1 MADLKFKVV
10 ADLRKLE
17 KDLSKVLSQKVTVEG
32 GGGGAVAGPAGRAGK
47 KRTSLL
53 TKGVAALG
61 VIAALLKAAQPVI
74 DITKILINLVL
85 LAIGKMVKF
94 FFLTLPGLLSTVWTK
109 IVDWLKVGWEFIKA
123 LPARIWDFL
132 KALPARIWDF
142 VKNLAVN
149 IWNLLKLGFDFLKE
163 TLISWFTKV
172 VDFIKGL
179 AGAIWDKLKAG
190 FEFVVEVFKAVGAF
204 LKEKLIVIGLKIK
217 ELAIKIKTFL
227 IALGKKIAEGV
238 TKLGGRIK
246 EIVGIVVT
254 KIAELKDKVTGILS
268 AIKDK
273 IFNLARDIA
282 SAIKSKI
289 GSFLGGGKTQSV
301 GDAIIRPNG
310 DVIKTDPR
318 DTLIATQNPET
329 LGGGSK
335 TINIFGS
342 TNQEIIEIV
351 KRELGVEVTRSTR
364 F

>member
-17 KDLSKVLSQKVTVEG
+17 KDLSKVLNQKVSVEG
-32 GGGGAVAGPAGRAGK
+32 AGGGAVAGPAGRAGK

-61 VIAALLKAAQPVI
+61 VIAALLKTVQPVLDLI
-74 DITKILINLVL
+74 KIILSIVVL
-85 LAIGKMVKF
+85 RIIQIAKF
-94 FFLTLPGLLSTVWTK
+94 IFITLPGLLSTIWTK
-109 IVDWLKVGWEFIKA
+109 IVEWLKIGWAFIKA
-123 LPARIWDFL
+123 LPKRIWEFL

-142 VKNLAVN
+142 VKNLAVD

-190 FEFVVEVFKAVGAF
+190 FEFVVEIFKTVGSF
-204 LKEKLIVIGLKIK
+204 LKEKLILIGQKIK
-217 ELAIKIKTFL
+217 ELAIKIKTRL
-227 IALGKKIAEGV
+227 IALGKKIGEKLSKLTEKFKEIIEGV
-238 TKLGGRIK
+238 K
-246 EIVGIVVT
+246 T
-254 KIAELKDKVTGILS
+254 KIGELKDKLSSILS
-268 AIKDK
+268 NIKDK

-289 GSFLGGGKTQSV
+289 GSFLGGGGGEEQDFISRPGKAPVSFSP
-301 GDAIIRPNG
+301 GDTIIG
-310 DVIKTDPR
+310 VKDPGM
-318 DTLIATQNPET
+318 

-351 KRELGVEVTRSTR
+351 KRELGVDVNRSTR
-364 F
+364 L